1 MLSYALLAQH
11 SRRRYWAADL
21 AQWFAT
27 LIGYEVARYAPR
39 VDLSPAAVGQAVAG
53 VLDGVDA
60 VPRVER
66 LDRGFSWVTL
76 AVNDMIVRVAPRG
89 GSLDPYDPQA
99 EAANLR
105 RVEGFVP
112 APRVLAV
119 QAESDNPIG
128 RPFGVHTRVPGQV
141 LRLDDVSEH
150 QPEYISAAG
159 QALGELH
166 NLTAPM
172 TVAEAYDAELDRTE
186 AVYRRAAPGRHP
198 EFEAALMWL
207 RTHRPDCNESAVWC
221 HGDFRFANLSWT
233 GPGQLGGVLDWE
245 RAWAGD
251 PMCDVAFTHRF
262 SGWCTIEDS
271 THYGHPIDRERL
283 AYAARF
289 ERVRSFTASMRAIR
303 AWLDGRSDDPR
314 LLTIGRRGEHAMKA
328 ELGWAT
334 G

>member
-1 MLSYALLAQH
+1 M
-11 SRRRYWAADL
+11 
-21 AQWFAT
+21 
-27 LIGYEVARYAPR
+27 
-39 VDLSPAAVGQAVAG
+39 DLSPAAVGRAVSE
-53 VLDGVDA
+53 VFDGMGA
-60 VPRVER
+60 LPRIER

-76 AVNDMIVRVAPRG
+76 GVDDVIVRVAPRG
-89 GSLDPYDPQA
+89 GPLDPYDPEV

-105 RVEGFVP
+105 RVEGIVP

-119 QAESDNPIG
+119 QPDSDNPIG
-128 RPFGVHTRVPGQV
+128 RPFGVHSRVTGQV
-141 LRLDDVSEH
+141 LALGKVNERR
-150 QPEYISAAG
+150 PEYIGAAA
-159 QALGELH
+159 QALGKLH
-166 NLTAPM
+166 SLSAPL

-186 AVYRRAAPGRHP
+186 AVYRQAAPDRHP

-207 RTHRPDCNESAVWC
+207 RSNRPDCDESAVWC

-233 GPGQLGGVLDWE
+233 GPGQLGGILDWE
-245 RAWAGD
+245 RAWTGD

-262 SGWCTIEDS
+262 SGWCIIEESAD
-271 THYGHPIDRERL
+271 YGHPIDQERL

-314 LLTIGRRGEHAMKA
+314 LLTIGRRGEEAMRT
-328 ELGWAT
+328 ELDWAT

>member
-1 MLSYALLAQH
+1 M
-11 SRRRYWAADL
+11 
-21 AQWFAT
+21 
-27 LIGYEVARYAPR
+27 
-39 VDLSPAAVGQAVAG
+39 DLSPSAVGRAVAEVVAG
-53 VLDGVDA
+53 A
-60 VPRVER
+60 NPQPRIER
-66 LDRGFSWVTL
+66 LSRGFSWVTL
-76 AVNDMIVRVAPRG
+76 AVDDVIVRVAPAG
-89 GSLDPYDPQA
+89 GTLDPYDPKV

-105 RVEGFVP
+105 RVEGVVL

-119 QAESDNPIG
+119 QPDPANPIG
-128 RPFGVHTRVPGQV
+128 RPFGVHTRVPGRV

-150 QPEYISAAG
+150 RSEYIAGAG
-159 QALGELH
+159 QALSRLH
-166 NLTAPM
+166 SLSAPV

-186 AVYRRAAPGRHP
+186 AVYQRAARDRHP
-198 EFEAALMWL
+198 EFEAALEWL
-207 RTHRPDCNESAVWC
+207 RANRPDCDEPAVWC

-233 GPGQLGGVLDWE
+233 GPGELGGILDWE

-271 THYGHPIDRERL
+271 ADYGHPLDQERL

-314 LLTIGRRGEHAMKA
+314 LLTIGRRGEQAMNA
-328 ELGWAT
+328 ELDWAT